1 MSGLVFE
8 DFQPHAGA
16 VFILHEQDLPPL
28 ELTLETVES
37 LKGIGLPGVRP
48 SFSLTFRCAEQQALE
63 GRIYCLEHPAM
74 GEVEIYLSPV
84 ARDAN
89 GVQYQA
95 LFN

>member
-16 VFILHEQDLPPL
+16 VFILHDEDLPPL
-28 ELTLETVES
+28 ELTLETVDA
-37 LKGIGLPGVRP
+37 LKAIGLPGVRR
-48 SFSLTFRCAEQQALE
+48 SFSLIFRCAEQRALE
-63 GRIYCLEHPAM
+63 GRIYCLAHPAM
-74 GEVEIYLSPV
+74 GEVDIYLSPV

>member
-1 MSGLVFE
+1 MPGLVFE

-16 VFILHEQDLPPL
+16 VFILHEVDLPPL
-28 ELTLETVES
+28 ELTLEEVEP
-37 LKGIGLPGVRP
+37 LKSPGLPGMRP
-48 SFSLTFRCAEQQALE
+48 PFSLIFRCAEQQALE

-74 GEVEIYLSPV
+74 GEVAIYLSPV
-84 ARDAN
+84 ARDAA